1 MKKLDFVDIVVIDEA
16 KKNGPGRPS
25 SRFGYANEADGNLK
39 VDNSHRKLVI
49 QPEFNVMVSDD
60 LMTKGRS
67 FYAVWDE
74 DAGSWSKNMNTV
86 CRIVDE
92 ALYEYAKSYEME
104 GIEVKTRY
112 LRKFSSKKWTEFLA
126 YCASMEDNYHDLDM
140 KLTFA
145 NDEVRKEDYSSKRLG
160 YSLAPGD
167 YSAWDELIGTLYDP
181 PERQKIEWAIGCIV
195 SGDSVN
201 VQKFMVLY
209 GSAGTGK
216 STVLNII
223 QKLFDGYYSMF
234 EAKALA
240 SNNNAFAL
248 EPFRANPLVSIQHDG
263 DLSRIEDNTKLNSIV
278 SHETMVVNEKRK
290 AQYEMR
296 FSTFIFMG
304 TNKPVTITD
313 SKSGILRRLI
323 DVKPSGRKVD
333 FARYNTLM
341 LEIDNQLGA
350 IADHCLSVYSEM
362 GETAYDQY
370 MPLEMMGE
378 TNDFYNFIED
388 NMFEMTKGD
397 GITLRGAWDFYR
409 KWCEKTNAKYTKTMK
424 QFKSE
429 FKTYFN
435 NYDERKYTS
444 GVVTGAVEN
453 IVEINHGGK
462 TSLGEE
468 PSSFLTAVIAEKP
481 QQYRKIYSG
490 LKTERFSYLDSSKDK
505 PVMLEDA
512 YEIISLVKTE
522 SSFDKNCG
530 SYPAQYAN
538 DDGTPSKRWDNVT
551 TTLADIDTS
560 KLHYVK
566 LPENH
571 IVIDFDLKD
580 REGNKSQTANLLAAT
595 KWPRTYAEF
604 SKSGKGVHLHYFYE
618 GDISELSNIYDDD
631 IEIKVFKGNSS
642 LRRKLTYC
650 NDLDISTLNIELPKK
665 KGGKKVI
672 DFEGLRNEKALRTLI
687 ERNLKK
693 EIHPGTKPSV
703 DFIFKILDEAYES
716 GMKYDVSDMRPRIMA
731 FANNSTNHSVYC
743 LKLVSQMKFC
753 SDEPGEGVDWEEPE
767 SSDEIVFYDVEVF
780 KNLFVIVWKYEGSD
794 TCVQMINP
802 TPEEAEKLC
811 RFKLVGFNNRRYDNH
826 ILYGRVIGLSNEQL
840 YEQSQRII
848 GGGKESRS
856 GYFAEAWNLSYAD
869 IYDYSSN
876 KQSLKKWEIELGIH
890 HQELGLPWDEPVPED
905 LWEKVALYCVNDVRA
920 TESVFKATYDDFQAR
935 CLLADLSGLR
945 INESTRRHGTRII
958 FGDDK
963 NAVEKLVYTDLSE
976 MFPGYTFDH
985 GKSMYRGED
994 PGEGGYVYSEPGYY
1008 EDVALLDIASMHPT
1022 SLIELNYL
1030 GPYTKRFEDLVKA
1043 RLAIK
1048 HGDHDSARKMLDG
1061 KLAKYIDDP
1070 DISDKKLAY
1079 ALKIIINSVYGWTAA
1094 RFPCEFRH
1102 PLNDDNIVAKR
1113 GALFMIN
1120 LKHEVQDRGFTVAHI
1135 KTDSIKIPN
1144 ATQEIID
1151 FVTEYG
1157 KQYGYTFEHEDTYDR
1172 MCLVNQAV
1180 YICHSESHYEDHG
1193 GWDATGTQFAVPYV
1207 FKSLFSE
1214 EPIEFRDM
1222 CETKTVSVGDIYID
1236 MDENLEEGD
1245 HDLHF
1250 VGRAGLFTPILPGR
1264 GGGTLYRVADDKL
1277 YALSGTKG
1285 YKWLESETVQL
1296 LEKQDDVD
1304 VSYYD
1309 RLCDEAVK
1317 TIEQY
1322 VPFDKLKGAN

>member
-1 MKKLDFVDIVVIDEA
+1 MSKLDFIARIYEKDKRKKTDSEDDSPCVIKVVP
-16 KKNGPGRPS
+16 K
-25 SRFGYANEADGNLK
+25 F
-39 VDNSHRKLVI
+39 LVKD
-49 QPEFNVMVSDD
+49 SDD
-60 LMTKGRS
+60 LMIKGKT

-74 DAGSWSKNMNTV
+74 DTGLWSKNLGTV

-92 ALYEYAKSYEME
+92 YLDE
-104 GIEVKTRY
+104 GADTIRLEGNVPKVLY
-112 LRKFSSKKWTEFLA
+112 LRDFSTRKWTEFLS
-126 YCASMEDNYHDLDM
+126 YCSSLPDNYHELDS
-140 KLTFA
+140 KLTFS
-145 NDEVRKEDYSSKRLG
+145 NDDVKKTDYASKKLP
-160 YSLAPGD
+160 YALAPGD
-167 YSAWDELIGTLYDP
+167 ISAWDELIGTLYDED
-181 PERQKIEWAIGCIV
+181 EREKIEWAIGSIV
-195 SGDSVN
+195 TGDSTYL
-201 VQKFMVLY
+201 QKFVVLY

-223 QKLFDGYYSMF
+223 QMLFEGYYNTF

-240 SNNNAFAL
+240 SSSNTFAT
-248 EPFRANPLVSIQHDG
+248 EMFRGNPLVSIQHDG
-263 DLSRIEDNTKLNSIV
+263 DLSKIEDNTKLNSIV
-278 SHETMVVNEKRK
+278 SHEDMVVNEKGK
-290 AQYEMR
+290 SQYTAR
-296 FSTFIFMG
+296 FNTFIFLG

-313 SKSGILRRLI
+313 AKSGILRRLI
-323 DVKPSGRKVD
+323 DVKPSGRKVP
-333 FARYNTLM
+333 FSRYQELM
-341 LEIDNQLGA
+341 REIENELGA
-350 IADHCLSVYSEM
+350 IAFHCKDVYSEL
-362 GETAYDQY
+362 GPNAYDLY
-370 MPLEMMGE
+370 VPVEMMGE
-378 TNDFYNFIED
+378 TNDFYNFIIDCQDELS
-388 NMFEMTKGD
+388 KGD
-397 GITLRGAWDFYR
+397 GITLKAAWAIY
-409 KWCEKTNAKYTKTMK
+409 KTWCDATQAKYKKSMR

-429 FKTYFN
+429 LK
-435 NYDERKYTS
+435 NYYQEVLYHPYMANVVNAVQEPVLDTDGYS
-444 GVVTGAVEN
+444 VGVVCA
-453 IVEINHGGK
+453 
-462 TSLGEE
+462 E
-468 PSSFLTAVIAEKP
+468 PKQHWNVYKGFSI
-481 QQYRKIYSG
+481 
-490 LKTERFSYLDSSKDK
+490 ERFQRLNWRLNK
-505 PVMLEDA
+505 PIPRSEYEELLELK
-512 YEIISLVKTE
+512 ETS
-522 SSFDKNCG
+522 SSFDKNCA

-538 DDGTPSKRWDNVT
+538 EDGTPERRWANVT
-551 TTLADIDTS
+551 TTLSDIDTT

-580 REGNKSQTANLLAAT
+580 AEGEKSIEMNLRAALR
-595 KWPRTYAEF
+595 WPKTYAEF

-618 GDISELSNIYDDD
+618 GDISELSNVYADN

-650 NDLDISTLNIELPKK
+650 NDLDISKLNIELPKK

-672 DFEGLRNEKALRTLI
+672 DFEGFKNEKGLRTLI
-687 ERNLKK
+687 ERNLRK
-693 EIHPGTKPSV
+693 EIHPGTKPSI
-703 DFIFKILDEAYES
+703 DFIFKALEDAYND
-716 GMKYDVSDMRPRIMA
+716 GLKYDVSDMRPRIMA

-743 LKLVSQMKFC
+743 LKLVNQMKFC
-753 SDEPGEGVDWEEPE
+753 SDEPGSGVDWEENKDTE
-767 SSDEIVFYDVEVF
+767 TLVFYDVEVF
-780 KNLFVIVWKYEGSD
+780 QNLFVVVWKYEDSD
-794 TCVQMINP
+794 ICVQMINP
-802 TPEEAEKLC
+802 SPDAVQKLFM
-811 RFKLVGFNNRRYDNH
+811 FKLVGFNNRRYDNH
-826 ILYGRVIGLSNEQL
+826 ILYGRALGLSEYQL
-840 YEQSQRII
+840 YELSQRII
-848 GGGKESRS
+848 GGGKESRN

-869 IYDYSSN
+869 VYDYSSK

-890 HQELGLPWDEPVPED
+890 HQELGLPWDQPVPED
-905 LWEKVALYCVNDVRA
+905 MWEKVAEYCVNDVRA

-945 INESTRRHGTRII
+945 INESTRKHGTRII

-963 NAVEKLVYTDLSE
+963 NAVEKLIYTDLSE

-985 GKSMYRGED
+985 GKSQYRGED
-994 PGEGGYVYSEPGYY
+994 PGEGGYVYAEPGYY

-1022 SLIELNYL
+1022 SLIQLNYL
-1030 GPYTKRFEDLVKA
+1030 GPYTERFEDIVKA

-1061 KLAKYIDDP
+1061 KLGKYIDDP

-1113 GALFMIN
+1113 GALFMID

-1144 ATQEIID
+1144 ATPDIIE
-1151 FVTEYG
+1151 FVMEFG
-1157 KQYGYTFEHEDTYDR
+1157 KKYGYTFEHEDTYDK

-1180 YICHSESHYEDHG
+1180 YICHSSAHG
-1193 GWDATGTQFAVPYV
+1193 EWEATGTQFAVPYV
-1207 FKSLFSE
+1207 FKSLFSGE
-1214 EPIEFRDM
+1214 EIKFADM

-1264 GGGTLYRVADDKL
+1264 GGGSLYRVADDKL
-1277 YALSGTKG
+1277 YAISGTKG

-1296 LEKQDDVD
+1296 LGKEDDVD

-1309 RLCDEAVK
+1309 NLCDVAIE
-1317 TIEQY
+1317 TIEKY